1 MAASATA
8 VLLDVK
14 GASRSFGGL
23 KALSEVSLHINKG
36 ELIGLIGPNGAGKT
50 TLFNLLTGVY
60 PPSTGKIMLNNE
72 SVGGMK
78 PFKINH
84 KGAARTFQNIRLF
97 TAMTVLENVKIAF
110 HQHARHSLFSSMLRL
125 PKHFKGE
132 QEITRKA
139 MDILKI
145 FNLADQAEET
155 AGNLSYGNQRRL
167 EIARALAAGPKLLLL
182 DEPAAGMNPNET
194 RDLMNL
200 IAWIREEFDLTI
212 LLIEHDMSLVMGVCN
227 RIYVLDRGILIADG
241 TPAEIRNNPKVIEAY
256 LGQEA

>member
-8 VLLDVK
+8 VLLDVQ

-60 PPSTGKIMLNNE
+60 PPSTGKILLNNE

-132 QEITRKA
+132 QEITQKA

-145 FNLADQAEET
+145 FNLADQSEET

-241 TPAEIRNNPKVIEAY
+241 TPVEIRNNPKVIEAY

>member
-1 MAASATA
+1 MAASTA

-60 PPSTGKIMLNNE
+60 PPSTGKILLNNE

-132 QEITRKA
+132 EEITQKA

-145 FNLADQAEET
+145 FNLADQAQET

-241 TPAEIRNNPKVIEAY
+241 TPVEIRNNPKVIEAY

>member
-1 MAASATA
+1 MTVSAAN
-8 VLLDVK
+8 VLLDVQQ
-14 GASRSFGGL
+14 ASRSFGGL
-23 KALSEVSLHINKG
+23 KALSEVSLHINPG

-60 PPSTGKIMLNNE
+60 PPSSGSIMLTNQ

-78 PFKINH
+78 PFRINR

-97 TAMTVLENVKIAF
+97 TAMSVLDNVKIAF
-110 HQHARHSLFSSMLRL
+110 HQHAKHSMFTSMLRL
-125 PKHFKGE
+125 PKHFSGE
-132 QEITRKA
+132 QEITEKA

-145 FNLADQAEET
+145 FNLADQWNELS
-155 AGNLSYGNQRRL
+155 GNLSYGNQRRL

-212 LLIEHDMSLVMGVCN
+212 LLIEHDMSLVMGVCD
-227 RIYVLDRGILIADG
+227 RIYVLDRGMLIADG
-241 TPAEIRNNPKVIEAY
+241 TPVEIRNHPKVIEAY

>member
-1 MAASATA
+1 MTQSKPA
-8 VLLDVK
+8 VLLEVK
-14 GASRSFGGL
+14 EASRAFGGL
-23 KALSEVSLHINKG
+23 KAVSEVSLHIDKG

-60 PPSTGKIMLNNE
+60 PPSSGSILLNNE
-72 SVGGMK
+72 SIGGMK
-78 PFKINH
+78 PYKINH

-132 QEITRKA
+132 DEITGKA

-145 FNLADQAEET
+145 FNLADQCDEVAS
-155 AGNLSYGNQRRL
+155 NLSYGNQRRL

>member
-14 GASRSFGGL
+14 EASRSFGGL

-60 PPSTGKIMLNNE
+60 PPSTGTIMLNNE

-110 HQHARHSLFSSMLRL
+110 HQHARHSMFSSMLRL

-132 QEITRKA
+132 QEITQKA
-139 MDILKI
+139 MDILEI
-145 FNLADQAEET
+145 FNLADQSEET

-200 IAWIREEFDLTI
+200 IAWIREEFDLSI

>member
-132 QEITRKA
+132 QEITHKA

>member
-1 MAASATA
+1 MVTSTA

-60 PPSTGKIMLNNE
+60 PPSTGKILLNNE

-132 QEITRKA
+132 EEITQKA

-145 FNLADQAEET
+145 FNLADQAQET

-241 TPAEIRNNPKVIEAY
+241 TPVEIRNNPKVIEAY

>member
-1 MAASATA
+1 MAASTA

-132 QEITRKA
+132 QEITQKA

-145 FNLADQAEET
+145 FNLADQSEET

-241 TPAEIRNNPKVIEAY
+241 TPVEIRNNPKVIEAY

>member
-1 MAASATA
+1 MTQSKAT

-14 GASRSFGGL
+14 EASRSFGGL
-23 KALSEVSLHINKG
+23 KAVSDVSLHIDKG

-60 PPSTGKIMLNNE
+60 PPSSGSILLNNE
-72 SVGGMK
+72 SIGGMK
-78 PFKINH
+78 PYKINH

-110 HQHARHSLFSSMLRL
+110 HQHAKHSLFSSMLRL

-132 QEITRKA
+132 DEITQKA

-145 FNLADQAEET
+145 FNLAEQSNEVDS
-155 AGNLSYGNQRRL
+155 NLSYGNQRRL

-241 TPAEIRNNPKVIEAY
+241 TPVEIRNNPKVIEAY